1 MKINWPPQ
9 RMKNRSMMAI
19 PIAVA
24 AILLI
29 AMLAFGLPMGRD
41 FNGGTL
47 VMVRG
52 LEDAPDPIHVRNQ
65 VESLTGFSVDVRE
78 TSDGFDIEMDLMNV
92 ELESQVKRAL
102 VSQLSISESS
112 IMIGVLGPAVSST
125 QVTEIITL
133 GIGALIAM
141 GVIIFIFR
149 RRTAATA
156 ATVTAVL
163 NTIGILGLMTIFRVP
178 LNLSSIIGILIMLTF
193 VLDVDALLAYRLL
206 KGAVGSPKENA
217 GEAMKANLAMSA
229 IAAAA
234 LLSMAL
240 LIGATAIKEL
250 VLTLVFGVIANF
262 ANTWFL
268 GILLIMRH
276 VERKKVVNY
285 NVSV

>member
-1 MKINWPPQ
+1 
-9 RMKNRSMMAI
+9 MKNRSMMAI